1 MDQIQLQKARQQVRS
16 IFDAGVARVKGFNA
30 AADFLRAHPLEG
42 EYYLIAVGKAAS
54 SMTVGALSVLGD
66 QVVDGLMITKHDHT
80 DAELKDFP
88 NIKCMESDHPV
99 PGDHSIKAGNALL
112 EFIEQ
117 APADAKF
124 LVLFSGGASSLM
136 EVLVD
141 GMSLPKLT
149 ELTST
154 LLAIGFDI
162 TQMNQVRRTVS
173 RIKGGRLAG
182 YINGRVTTALLI
194 SDVPG
199 DDPAVIGSGP
209 LTPVHED
216 ITQVDL
222 PAEIRSV
229 LAGITLMP
237 VPDNNAFAH
246 IDTHVIATLEDA
258 KQAAAASAKALGL
271 EVTVHTDFLE
281 GDAGAKAVAICQ
293 QLSASAKG
301 IHIWGGETA
310 VTLPS
315 NPGRGGRNQHLA
327 LVAALAL
334 QGADDIVFLA
344 AGTDGTDGPTNDAG
358 GLVDGGTIA
367 RGQAHEL
374 DANSYIN
381 NADAGN
387 YLEKTGDLVTTGPT
401 GTNVMDLIIALKA

>member
-1 MDQIQLQKARQQVRS
+1 MDEIQLQKARQQVRS
-16 IFDAGVARVKGFNA
+16 IFDDGVARVKGFNA
-30 AADFLRAHPLEG
+30 AADFLRANSLQG
-42 EYYLIAVGKAAS
+42 ECHLIAVGKAAS

-66 QVVDGLMITKHDHT
+66 QVVRGLMITKHDHT
-80 DAELKDFP
+80 DVELKEYA
-88 NIKCMESDHPV
+88 NITCMESDHPV
-99 PGDHSIKAGNALL
+99 PGDDSIAAGNALL
-112 EFIEQ
+112 EFVKQ
-117 APADAKF
+117 SPADAKF

-141 GMSLPKLT
+141 GMTLPKLT

-154 LLAIGFDI
+154 LLSIGFDI
-162 TQMNQVRRTVS
+162 TQMNQVRRAVS

-182 YINGRVTTALLI
+182 YINGRATTALLI

-222 PAEIRSV
+222 PDEITSV

-237 VPDNNAFAH
+237 VPENDAFTN

-258 KQAAAASAKALGL
+258 KQAAAASAKALGF
-271 EVTVHTDFLE
+271 EVTVHADFLE

-293 QLSASAKG
+293 ELSDSAQG

-310 VTLPS
+310 VTLPK

-327 LVAALAL
+327 LVAAQAL
-334 QGADDIVFLA
+334 QGVEDIVFLA

-367 RGQAHEL
+367 RGQANKL
-374 DANSYIN
+374 DAQDCIN
-381 NADAGN
+381 KADAGN

-401 GTNVMDLIIALKA
+401 GTNVMDLIVALKI